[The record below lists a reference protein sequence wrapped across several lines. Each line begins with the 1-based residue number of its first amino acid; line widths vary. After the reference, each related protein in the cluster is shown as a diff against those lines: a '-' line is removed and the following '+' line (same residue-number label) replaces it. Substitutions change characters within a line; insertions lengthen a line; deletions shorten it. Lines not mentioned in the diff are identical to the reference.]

1 VVRGCA
7 AHVARFC
14 DRTSVDVRLY
24 PRKRTLIAGLGMSAK
39 CHERT
44 IKVRVKRSG
53 ERVRCGRPPRE
64 RPHIQGLLSY
74 CPACALTACSTCLF
88 TARPV
93 VVSGPGTFPWPFL
106 FVESPS
112 FILRFAG
119 IRDRVRHRISGV
131 SHLSPRDLWVLHGI
145 MRGRQGQATPSPGPF
160 FQGPRPQPERGIK
173 RSNLTLILYLNE

>member
-1 VVRGCA
+1 MVRGYA
-7 AHVARFC
+7 AHVARFSDC
-14 DRTSVDVRLY
+14 MSVDVRSY

-74 CPACALTACSTCLF
+74 CAACALTACSTCLF

-106 FVESPS
+106 FVESRS

-119 IRDRVRHRISGV
+119 VRDRVRHRISGV
-131 SHLSPRDLWVLHGI
+131 SHFIAARPLGASRHNARSSGPGHTIAWPFLSRAAPLSQSG
-145 MRGRQGQATPSPGPF
+145 
-160 FQGPRPQPERGIK
+160 E
-173 RSNLTLILYLNE
+173 